1 MKIFRLLATSLLVGL
16 SMGVSSCNNEVKSSD
31 LEDRVDENGKY
42 IVYKKGDNNP
52 FTGISI
58 PTKNPNMKVF
68 YESGI
73 VIKKEQVTDNGY
85 KRVTTYD
92 SDGITKQNNTTYY
105 DANGNVCT
113 QKIFWRTYII
123 RILKYMDI
131 FSVFTAGFFIGGFI
145 IVIIMCSFKD

>member
-31 LEDRVDENGKY
+31 LEDRVEIINADIKTIDKELEVHGYHVATSNPPYMHMDGIK
-42 IVYKKGDNNP
+42 NP

-113 QKIFWRTYII
+113 QKDF
-123 RILKYMDI
+123 LKNLYN
-131 FSVFTAGFFIGGFI
+131 
-145 IVIIMCSFKD
+145 

>member
-1 MKIFRLLATSLLVGL
+1 MGKELMCHLYGRNLEKIKENSKGRICEFHNL
-16 SMGVSSCNNEVKSSD
+16 
-31 LEDRVDENGKY
+31 ENGKY

-113 QKIFWRTYII
+113 QKDF
-123 RILKYMDI
+123 LKNLYN
-131 FSVFTAGFFIGGFI
+131 
-145 IVIIMCSFKD
+145 

>member
-68 YESGI
+68 YESGVI
-73 VIKKEQVTDNGY
+73 VQKQP
-85 KRVTTYD
+85 
-92 SDGITKQNNTTYY
+92 TKQMELLIKTIQHIMMQTEMF
-105 DANGNVCT
+105 VHK
-113 QKIFWRTYII
+113 KIF
-123 RILKYMDI
+123 
-131 FSVFTAGFFIGGFI
+131 
-145 IVIIMCSFKD
+145 

>member
-1 MKIFRLLATSLLVGL
+1 MKIFRLLATSLLVAL

-68 YESGI
+68 YESGA
-73 VIKKEQVTDNGY
+73 VVKKD
-85 KRVTTYD
+85 
-92 SDGITKQNNTTYY
+92 
-105 DANGNVCT
+105 
-113 QKIFWRTYII
+113 
-123 RILKYMDI
+123 
-131 FSVFTAGFFIGGFI
+131 
-145 IVIIMCSFKD
+145 

>member
-85 KRVTTYD
+85 K
-92 SDGITKQNNTTYY
+92 
-105 DANGNVCT
+105 
-113 QKIFWRTYII
+113 KIFWRTYII

>member
-1 MKIFRLLATSLLVGL
+1 MKIFRLLATSLLVAL

-68 YESGI
+68 YESGVI
-73 VIKKEQVTDNGY
+73 VKKEQVTNNGY
-85 KRVTTYD
+85 KRLLPTMQMELLNKTIQHIMMQTEMFVH
-92 SDGITKQNNTTYY
+92 K
-105 DANGNVCT
+105 
-113 QKIFWRTYII
+113 KIF
-123 RILKYMDI
+123 
-131 FSVFTAGFFIGGFI
+131 
-145 IVIIMCSFKD
+145 